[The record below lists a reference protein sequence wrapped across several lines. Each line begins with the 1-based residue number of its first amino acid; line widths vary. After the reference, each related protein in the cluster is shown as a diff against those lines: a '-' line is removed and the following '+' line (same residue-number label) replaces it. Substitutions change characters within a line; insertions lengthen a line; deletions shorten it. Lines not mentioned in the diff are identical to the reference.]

1 MLFYNYRGLV
11 ELYDFDRCT
20 GIISH
25 PNTIYPENAQAPWPR
40 VWSAEFSPNDNVLYV
55 THVAAFPPDSCY
67 LVQFDLTAPNI
78 AASADTLWRT
88 DFMLNMGQLKL
99 APDGKIYLSN
109 NYYGGYPYPDTTYN
123 IYNMNLSVI
132 NSPDSLGAACDLQP
146 YSFYLGGKR
155 TYFGLPNNPDYD
167 LGPKMGSICD
177 TLGVGIEEIS
187 INNNASIYV
196 YYAPQ
201 WQTAFINAQKL
212 KGKKYLLEVYDAT
225 GKLVFKETEKLND
238 AYFTKNLNCTSY
250 AKGMYVV
257 SLRTEKETLLKKFI
271 KE

>member
-1 MLFYNYRGLV
+1 
-11 ELYDFDRCT
+11 
-20 GIISH
+20 
-25 PNTIYPENAQAPWPR
+25 
-40 VWSAEFSPNDNVLYV
+40 
-55 THVAAFPPDSCY
+55 
-67 LVQFDLTAPNI
+67 
-78 AASADTLWRT
+78 
-88 DFMLNMGQLKL
+88 
-99 APDGKIYLSN
+99 
-109 NYYGGYPYPDTTYN
+109 
-123 IYNMNLSVI
+123 MNLSVI

-257 SLRTEKETLLKKFI
+257 SLRTEKETLHKKFI